1 MVLLRSLSLDEQAG
15 SSLLPPPGPGAETDA
30 QSPQGSGHEGK
41 AEEDS
46 LPRPPPE
53 EPCGSFLPDQCIKL
67 VQGQLIANEAPGVA
81 LLHLLSMASVCKQW
95 RQLAS
100 ELASGTAIAF
110 DGFDNKF
117 SCQLSVQKFRRLQPA
132 QKEQVFHG
140 AAKLLTG
147 YTDVLLSGDGI
158 SDRVLQEVALKAGTK
173 IVLAK
178 VQSSSSLTD
187 AGLCS
192 FVTHSRALETLE
204 IDDLSKQVNGK
215 FLTMLFENCDKLQH
229 LHLSNIPQLNWTMC
243 KEAALRWSEKSLTK
257 LHVRGVNLDVEFG
270 VIISRLPHL
279 RELEIDGPAR
289 NIKAASI
296 HCPLLHRVSYQMQS
310 RALLDEALAAL
321 GSLKELRQLE
331 LIVKHFTLC
340 TEQLRTIGML
350 PLTELRLDSFIYK
363 QQPTLSRSS
372 YSHVDNEGVK
382 ALVDS
387 ICNRWCAIMSEM
399 RPLKLSLCGAT
410 ALTHDA
416 VSALLRLPILTELDI
431 GGCCR
436 IIAMDKMR
444 LVAKVRAGLMLCPN
458 MRSARFPGLVM

>member
-1 MVLLRSLSLDEQAG
+1 MPDFPIGETGRVALSRTITMVLLRSLSLDEQAG

-192 FVTHSRALETLE
+192 FVTHSRALDTLE
-204 IDDLSKQVNGK
+204 IDDLSKQVNGELSRLCACSLNLMCCLLHVGASDSRAGK

-279 RELEIDGPAR
+279 RELEVDGPAR

-372 YSHVDNEGVK
+372 YSHVDNE
-382 ALVDS
+382 
-387 ICNRWCAIMSEM
+387 
-399 RPLKLSLCGAT
+399 
-410 ALTHDA
+410 
-416 VSALLRLPILTELDI
+416 
-431 GGCCR
+431 
-436 IIAMDKMR
+436 
-444 LVAKVRAGLMLCPN
+444 
-458 MRSARFPGLVM
+458 